1 MNNRLALSTCLGN
14 GLRLNQDGSF
24 FYYPPYEPP
33 RERYEIYK
41 VKPKYD
47 FETGYK
53 RREYIEGKDGLFHLI
68 RDTGD
73 R

>member
-1 MNNRLALSTCLGN
+1 MKNPFCLSTCLGN
-14 GLRLNQDGSF
+14 GLYLNQNGSF
-24 FYYPPYEPP
+24 SYYPPYEPP
-33 RERYEIYK
+33 RERYEFYK